1 MNFANNLV
9 SIRESQHISRRQ
21 FADALG
27 VTTAAIANWETGKRE
42 PNLTTL
48 RAIANYFMVTP
59 DDLLADMPSN
69 DNSWILQ
76 MQNLLKKTSF
86 RIDNI
91 DTETCTLYY
100 AGTPVFDIAV
110 TESMPHCQ
118 IQLNLLKGLYDHRFQ
133 AMSQFFSDSLYRT
146 FVQELAKHSAND

>member
-9 SIRESQHISRRQ
+9 SIRESQHISRKQ

-27 VTTAAIANWETGKRE
+27 VTTAAVSNWESGKRE

-59 DDLLADMPSN
+59 DDLLADMPV
-69 DNSWILQ
+69 DNSSWVFQ

-91 DTETCTLYY
+91 GVDTCTLYY
-100 AGTPVFDIAV
+100 AGTPVFDIPV
-110 TESMPHCQ
+110 TTSMPHCQ
-118 IQLNLLKGLYDHRFQ
+118 IELNLLKGMYDHRLQ
-133 AMSQFFSDSLYRT
+133 AMAQFFSDSLYRT
-146 FVQELAKHSAND
+146 FVHELANDSAND

>member
-76 MQNLLKKTSF
+76 MQNLLKKQVSVLITS
-86 RIDNI
+86 IPKLVHY
-91 DTETCTLYY
+91 T
-100 AGTPVFDIAV
+100 
-110 TESMPHCQ
+110 M
-118 IQLNLLKGLYDHRFQ
+118 
-133 AMSQFFSDSLYRT
+133 
-146 FVQELAKHSAND
+146 LAPQCLI